1 MVGFL
6 YPRFAPNE
14 EECGDRIHVP
24 TEAAM
29 INIGKQIQYWR
40 DGATEDWEIAR
51 DLVSK
56 GKIRHGLF

>member
-1 MVGFL
+1 
-6 YPRFAPNE
+6 
-14 EECGDRIHVP
+14 
-24 TEAAM
+24 M

-56 GKIRHGLF
+56 GKIHHGLF